1 MSDKSDKRG
10 KMEELANQKCVAC
23 DRGAPKADDGL
34 IHQFSQTSDEWDLVK
49 EDDIPK
55 LMRIYKFNNFKSAL
69 EFSNLIGDMA
79 EEEGHHPLIITEWG
93 KVTIKWWTH
102 KIKNLHLND
111 LIAAAKTENLYINV
125 SQ

>member
-1 MSDKSDKRG
+1 MSDKRG

-23 DRGAPKADDGL
+23 DRGAPKADDEL
-34 IHQFSQTSDEWDLVK
+34 INNFLKTSDEWDLVV
-49 EDDIPK
+49 ENDIPK
-55 LMRIYKFNNFKSAL
+55 LARIYKFNNFKSAM

-79 EEEGHHPLIITEWG
+79 EDEGHHPLIITEWG

-111 LIAAAKTENLYINV
+111 LIAASKTENIYINFA
-125 SQ
+125 

>member
-1 MSDKSDKRG
+1 MSCKRG
-10 KMEELANQKCVAC
+10 EMEELANQKCVAC
-23 DRGAPKADDGL
+23 ERGAPKADDEL
-34 IHQFSQTSDEWDLVK
+34 IHQFLQTFDEWNLIT
-49 EDDIPK
+49 ENNIPK
-55 LMRIYKFNNFKSAL
+55 LKRIYKFNNFKLAL

-111 LIAAAKTENLYINV
+111 LIAASKTENLYINV

>member
-1 MSDKSDKRG
+1 
-10 KMEELANQKCVAC
+10 
-23 DRGAPKADDGL
+23 
-34 IHQFSQTSDEWDLVK
+34 
-49 EDDIPK
+49 
-55 LMRIYKFNNFKSAL
+55 
-69 EFSNLIGDMA
+69 MA

-111 LIAAAKTENLYINV
+111 LIAATKTENLYINI

>member
-1 MSDKSDKRG
+1 
-10 KMEELANQKCVAC
+10 MEN
-23 DRGAPKADDGL
+23 
-34 IHQFSQTSDEWDLVK
+34 TSK
-49 EDDIPK
+49 
-55 LMRIYKFNNFKSAL
+55 AL

-111 LIAAAKTENLYINV
+111 LIAASKTENLYINV